1 MAQIVLADRDLAY
14 EGGWPGGQPPDEGA
28 LGLVRLAEAL
38 ATRGH
43 RVTAFT
49 RGTKSFSER
58 GVAWESLSKDMPR
71 EADLFIA
78 SRNHRLLKLVPKAR
92 RTAIWL
98 HRPGLSLLRWGRIT
112 AFARRRPSMVFLGV
126 YHAASY
132 PGWAPGGRRAIIP
145 LATEPVFRTAGAAL
159 RPPPPFAM
167 WAGGSAASLDWT
179 LDLWSREIHT
189 TVPKARLYVYAPET
203 LGKPVARVKEMLSQ
217 GVELRKPL
225 GPDERA
231 AELAQTRVFL
241 CPGDPA
247 EMFCMAA
254 AEAQAMGVPSV
265 VTDVAAMRER
275 VVDRE
280 TGFVL
285 PPGDAAGFAGTA
297 TQILTDDALW
307 REQRDAALR
316 YNRARGWDDVA
327 ADFEELR
334 K

>member
-1 MAQIVLADRDLAY
+1 MAQIVLADRDLAFD
-14 EGGWPGGQPPDEGA
+14 GDWPNGQAPDEGA
-28 LGLVRLAEAL
+28 LGFVRLAEAL
-38 ATRGH
+38 AARGH

-49 RGTKSFSER
+49 RGTTPYKAR
-58 GVAWESLSKDMPR
+58 GVAWEPLAAGLPR

-78 SRNHRLLKLVPKAR
+78 NRHHRLLKLVPKAR
-92 RTAIWL
+92 RTAMWL
-98 HRPGLSLLRWGRIT
+98 HRPGLSLLRWGRLT
-112 AFARRRPSMVFLGV
+112 AFARRRPAMVFLGV

-145 LATEPVFRTAGAAL
+145 LATEPVFRIAGTAM

-167 WAGGSAASLDWT
+167 WAGGRSESLDWT
-179 LDLWSREIHT
+179 LDLWSREIHPEL
-189 TVPKARLYVYAPET
+189 PKARLYVFTTPA
-203 LGKPVARVKEMLSQ
+203 LGKAYARAVEMKSQ
-217 GVELRKPL
+217 GVELRAPL

-241 CPGDPA
+241 CPGDRR

-254 AEAQAMGVPSV
+254 AEAQAMGVPTV
-265 VTDVAAMRER
+265 VIDVAAMRER

-280 TGFVL
+280 TGFVIRE
-285 PPGDAAGFAGTA
+285 GDAAGFAGA
-297 TQILTDDALW
+297 AIRLLTDDAIW

>member
-1 MAQIVLADRDLAY
+1 VLADRDLAY
-14 EGGWPGGQPPDEGA
+14 DGPWQSGQAPDEGA

-38 ATRGH
+38 ASRGH

-49 RGTKSFSER
+49 RGKTSFSDR
-58 GVAWESLSKDMPR
+58 GVAWEPLSGAMPKD
-71 EADLFIA
+71 ADLFVA
-78 SRNHRLLKLVPKAR
+78 SRHHRLLKLVPKAR

-98 HRPGLSLLRWGRIT
+98 HRPGLSLLRWGRFS
-112 AFARRRPSMVFLGV
+112 AFARRRPAMVFLGV

-132 PGWAPGGRRAIIP
+132 PSWAPGGRRAIIP
-145 LATEPVFRTAGAAL
+145 LATEPVFRTAGAAQ

-167 WAGGSAASLDWT
+167 WSGGTAASLDWT
-179 LDLWSREIHT
+179 LDLWAEAVAPA
-189 TVPKARLYVYAPET
+189 VPKARLYVFAGPG
-203 LGKPVARVKEMLSQ
+203 LDKQARRIKEMKKQ
-217 GVELRKPL
+217 GVELRAPV

-241 CPGDPA
+241 CPGDSKD
-247 EMFCMAA
+247 MFCMAA
-254 AEAQAMGVPSV
+254 AEAQAMGVPTV
-265 VTDVAAMRER
+265 ATDVAAMRER

-280 TGFVL
+280 TGFVMA
-285 PPGDAAGFAGTA
+285 PGDAEGFAGA
-297 TQILTDDALW
+297 AIQLLSNEAMW
-307 REQRDAALR
+307 REQREAALR

>member
-1 MAQIVLADRDLAY
+1 MAQIVLADMDLAY
-14 EGGWPGGQPPDEGA
+14 DGAWPDGQAPDEGA
-28 LGLVRLAEAL
+28 LGIVRLAEAL
-38 ATRGH
+38 ASRGH

-49 RGTKSFSER
+49 RGTKSLSER
-58 GVAWESLSKDMPR
+58 GVAWEPLTGAIPR
-71 EADLFIA
+71 EADMFIA
-78 SRNHRLLKLVPKAR
+78 NRHHRLLKLVPKAR

-98 HRPGLSLLRWGRIT
+98 HRPGLSLMRWTRIS
-112 AFARRRPSMVFLGV
+112 AFARRRPAMVFLGV

-145 LATEPVFRTAGAAL
+145 LATDSVFRTAGAAM
-159 RPPPPFAM
+159 RPPPPSAM
-167 WAGGSAASLDWT
+167 WSGGTAASLDWT
-179 LDLWSREIHT
+179 LDLWSREGFPSA
-189 TVPKARLYVYAPET
+189 PKARLFVFADQKLGAPIT
-203 LGKPVARVKEMLSQ
+203 RAKEMKSQ
-217 GVELRKPL
+217 GVELRLPA

-241 CPGDPA
+241 CPGDLRD
-247 EMFCMAA
+247 MFCMAA
-254 AEAQAMGVPSV
+254 AEAQAMGVPTV

-280 TGFVL
+280 TGFIGR
-285 PPGDAAGFAGTA
+285 PGDAEGFAGA
-297 TQILTDDALW
+297 AIRLLTDDTIW

>member
-14 EGGWPGGQPPDEGA
+14 DGTWPGGQAPDEGA
-28 LGLVRLAEAL
+28 LGFVRLAEAL

-49 RGTKSFSER
+49 RGQDSFSER
-58 GVAWESLSKDMPR
+58 GVAWEPLAKGLPK

-78 SRNHRLLKLVPKAR
+78 SRHHRLLKLVPKAR

-98 HRPGLSLLRWGRIT
+98 HRPGLSLLRWGRVT
-112 AFARRRPSMVFLGV
+112 AFARRSPAMVFLGV

-179 LDLWSREIHT
+179 LDLWSRE
-189 TVPKARLYVYAPET
+189 VFPALPKARLYVFAT
-203 LGKPVARVKEMLSQ
+203 SALGKAFARAQEMKGQ
-217 GVELRKPL
+217 GVELRAPV

-241 CPGDPA
+241 CPGDPRD
-247 EMFCMAA
+247 MFCMAA
-254 AEAQAMGVPSV
+254 AEAQAMGVPAV

-285 PPGDAAGFAGTA
+285 REGDAEGFAGA
-297 TQILTDDALW
+297 AIRLLTDEAMW

>member
-14 EGGWPGGQPPDEGA
+14 DGAWPGGQAPDEGA

-38 ATRGH
+38 ASRGH
-43 RVTAFT
+43 RVTALT
-49 RGTKSFSER
+49 RGTRSFSDR
-58 GVAWESLSKDMPR
+58 GVAWAPLSGTLPK
-71 EADLFIA
+71 EADLFVA
-78 SRNHRLLKLVPKAR
+78 SRHHRLLKLVPKAR

-98 HRPGLSLLRWGRIT
+98 HRPGLSLLRWGRFT
-112 AFARRRPSMVFLGV
+112 AFARRRPAMVFLGV

-145 LATEPVFRTAGAAL
+145 LATEQVFRTAGAAM

-167 WAGGSAASLDWT
+167 WSGGSAASLDWT
-179 LDLWSREIHT
+179 LELWARAVFPA
-189 TVPKARLYVYAPET
+189 VPKARLYVFARPG
-203 LGKPVARVKEMLSQ
+203 LGKPVARAMEMKQQ
-217 GVELRKPL
+217 GVELRVPV
-225 GPDERA
+225 GPDARA
-231 AELAQTRVFL
+231 AEFAQTRVFL
-241 CPGDPA
+241 CPGDGKD
-247 EMFCMAA
+247 MFCMAA
-254 AEAQAMGVPSV
+254 AEAQAMGVPTV

-280 TGFVL
+280 TGFVI
-285 PPGDAAGFAGTA
+285 PPGDSDGFAGA
-297 TQILTDDALW
+297 AIQLLSDDAMW

>member
-1 MAQIVLADRDLAY
+1 MARIVLADRDLAY
-14 EGGWPGGQPPDEGA
+14 EGAWPDEQAPDDAA

-38 ATRGH
+38 ASRGH

-49 RGTKSFSER
+49 RGSNSFSAR
-58 GVAWESLSKDMPR
+58 GVNWEPLSNGIPV

-78 SRNHRLLKLVPKAR
+78 SRHHRLLKLVPKAR

-98 HRPGLSLLRWGRIT
+98 HRPGLSLLRWGRAT
-112 AFARRRPSMVFLGV
+112 AFARRRPAMVFLGV

-145 LATEPVFRTAGAAL
+145 LATESVFRTARAAL

-167 WAGGSAASLDWT
+167 WSGGIAASLDWT
-179 LDLWSREIHT
+179 LDLWSRDVFPA
-189 TVPKARLYVYAPET
+189 VPKARLYVFADET
-203 LGKPVARVKEMLSQ
+203 LGAAAERARGMKKE
-217 GVELRKPL
+217 GIELRAPV
-225 GPDERA
+225 GPEERA
-231 AELAQTRVFL
+231 AELAQSRVFL
-241 CPGDPA
+241 HPGDRHD
-247 EMFCMAA
+247 MFCMAA
-254 AEAQAMGVPSV
+254 AEAQAMGVPAV
-265 VTDVAAMRER
+265 VCDVAAMRER

-280 TGFVL
+280 TGFVVA
-285 PPGDAAGFAGTA
+285 PDDARAFAVA
-297 TQILTDDALW
+297 AIRLLTDDAMW

>member
-14 EGGWPGGQPPDEGA
+14 DGAWPDGQAPDEGA
-28 LGLVRLAEAL
+28 LGFVRLAEAL
-38 ATRGH
+38 ASRGH

-49 RGTKSFSER
+49 RATTSFSAR
-58 GVAWESLSKDMPR
+58 GVAWEPLSKGLPR

-78 SRNHRLLKLVPKAR
+78 SRHHRLLKLVPKAR
-92 RTAIWL
+92 RTAMWL
-98 HRPGLSLLRWGRIT
+98 YRPGLSLLRWGRIS

-145 LATEPVFRTAGAAL
+145 LATESVFRTAGAAL

-167 WAGGSAASLDWT
+167 WAGGRAASLEWT
-179 LDLWSREIHT
+179 LDLWSGEIFPAL
-189 TVPKARLYVYAPET
+189 PKARLFVFATPA
-203 LGKPVARVKEMLSQ
+203 LGKVFARAQEMKSQ
-217 GVELRKPL
+217 GVELRAPV
-225 GPDERA
+225 GPEERA

-241 CPGDPA
+241 CPGDRR

-254 AEAQAMGVPSV
+254 AEAQAMGVPAV

-280 TGFVL
+280 TGFVMRE
-285 PPGDAAGFAGTA
+285 GDGAGFAGA
-297 TQILTDDALW
+297 AIRLLSDDAIW

>member
-14 EGGWPGGQPPDEGA
+14 EGAWQNGQPPDEGA
-28 LGLVRLAEAL
+28 LGIVRLAEAL
-38 ATRGH
+38 ASRGH

-58 GVAWESLSKDMPR
+58 GVAWEPLSRMLPR

-78 SRNHRLLKLVPKAR
+78 NRHHRLLKLVPKAR

-98 HRPGLSLLRWGRIT
+98 HRSGLSLLRWGRVS
-112 AFARRRPSMVFLGV
+112 AFARWRPAMVFLGV

-145 LATEPVFRTAGAAL
+145 LATDSVFRTAGAAL

-167 WAGGSAASLDWT
+167 WSGGNAAALDWT
-179 LDLWSREIHT
+179 LDLWSREVFPA
-189 TVPKARLYVYAPET
+189 VPKARLYVFADEK
-203 LGKPVARVKEMLSQ
+203 LGAPVARVRQMKSQ
-217 GVELRKPL
+217 GVELRTPV
-225 GPDERA
+225 GSDERA

-241 CPGDPA
+241 CPGDKHD
-247 EMFCMAA
+247 MFCMAA
-254 AEAQAMGVPSV
+254 AEAQAMGVPTV

-280 TGFVL
+280 TGFVMN
-285 PPGDAAGFAGTA
+285 PDDAEGFAGA
-297 TQILTDDALW
+297 AIRLLTDEAMW

>member
-14 EGGWPGGQPPDEGA
+14 DGVWTDGQAPDEGA
-28 LGLVRLAEAL
+28 LGFVRLAEAL
-38 ATRGH
+38 ASRGH

-49 RGTKSFSER
+49 RGTKSFSDR
-58 GVAWESLSKDMPR
+58 GVAWEPLSNAVPR
-71 EADLFIA
+71 EADLFVA
-78 SRNHRLLKLVPKAR
+78 SRHHRLLKLVPKAR

-98 HRPGLSLLRWGRIT
+98 HRPGLSLLRWGRVS
-112 AFARRRPSMVFLGV
+112 AFARRRPALVFLGV

-167 WAGGSAASLDWT
+167 WAGGTAASLDWT
-179 LDLWSREIHT
+179 LDLWSREIHPAQ
-189 TVPKARLYVYAPET
+189 PKARLYVHAPET
-203 LGKPVARVKEMLSQ
+203 LGKPIARVKEMLSQ

-225 GPDERA
+225 GSDERA

-241 CPGDPA
+241 CPGDPH

-254 AEAQAMGVPSV
+254 AEAQAMGVPAV
-265 VTDVAAMRER
+265 VTDVGAMRER

-280 TGFVL
+280 TGFVT
-285 PPGDAAGFAGTA
+285 PPGSAADFAGA
-297 TQILTDDALW
+297 AIQLLTDDALW

>member
-14 EGGWPGGQPPDEGA
+14 DGPWPGGQAPDEGA

-38 ATRGH
+38 ASRGH

-49 RGTKSFSER
+49 GGKTSFNDR
-58 GVAWESLSKDMPR
+58 GVAWEPLSGTLPK
-71 EADLFIA
+71 EADLFVA
-78 SRNHRLLKLVPKAR
+78 SRHHRLLKLVPKAR

-98 HRPGLSLLRWGRIT
+98 HRPGLSLLRWGRFS
-112 AFARRRPSMVFLGV
+112 AFARRRPQMVFLGV

-145 LATEPVFRTAGAAL
+145 LATEQVFRTAGTAL

-167 WAGGSAASLDWT
+167 WSGRTAASLSWT
-179 LDLWSREIHT
+179 LDLWAREVFPA
-189 TVPKARLYVYAPET
+189 VPKARLYVFADLS
-203 LGKPVARVKEMLSQ
+203 LGKPVARAKEMKPQ
-217 GVELRKPL
+217 GVELRVPA

-231 AELAQTRVFL
+231 AELAQMRVFL
-241 CPGDPA
+241 CPGDSKD
-247 EMFCMAA
+247 MFCMAA
-254 AEAQAMGVPSV
+254 AEAQAMGVPTV

-280 TGFVL
+280 TGFVT
-285 PPGDAAGFAGTA
+285 PPGDAAAFAGA
-297 TQILTDDALW
+297 AIQLLSDEVLW